1 MKKAILTIGTAILL
15 IAGSSMFSACG
26 NSETKHHEDMNHDEN
41 MEMTDEHDEHAHYQ
55 CPMKCEGE
63 KTYEEPG
70 ICPVCE
76 MDLKEVEVLQEGRKH
91 VISVGR
97 LIPTRIIIK

>member
-1 MKKAILTIGTAILL
+1 MKRTILIIGTATLL
-15 IAGSSMFSACG
+15 VAGSTMFSACG

-41 MEMTDEHDEHAHYQ
+41 MEMTGEHAEHTHYQ

-70 ICPVCE
+70 TCPVCE
-76 MDLKEVEVLQEGRKH
+76 MDLKEIEK
-91 VISVGR
+91 
-97 LIPTRIIIK
+97 